1 MQKHESTRKELWAR
15 RDLTV
20 PDTIITWV
28 MQAVAIKHETGLGL
42 TTPLRIVGKHFYFT
56 SLKIPC
62 SAVKRGEQVALLA
75 TDVNYHEKEMRV
87 KLCLT
92 GNKDFCSI
100 VANNKL
106 ELYDANRV

>member
-1 MQKHESTRKELWAR
+1 MGSQRHYSTRHHNHLAHAGRGHKTQNRTRPLA
-15 RDLTV
+15 
-20 PDTIITWV
+20 
-28 MQAVAIKHETGLGL
+28 
-42 TTPLRIVGKHFYFT
+42 TPLRIVGKHLYFI

-92 GNKDFCSI
+92 GNKGFCSI